1 MTDDNVRQQ
10 PYQGLAPIY
19 DYVMR
24 HVDYDEWVAYVQ
36 SLFERWDYNATR
48 IVDLACG
55 TGNISFELHR
65 LNYEVTGIDLS
76 GDMLRVA
83 EAKGGNTGIEFVQ
96 RDLCQLAGLG
106 PFDAAVCMY
115 DSFNYL
121 LEPGELDEALAGVLA
136 ILRPGG
142 LFVFDICT
150 ERNSL
155 RYFRDMRDSEQGPGF
170 AYERHSVYEPET
182 RLQSNHF
189 RICFDAGNALAESHV
204 QRIYAVAEVT
214 ARIEASGFDL
224 LDALDGFT
232 FNRGTED
239 SDRIHFVLQAPR
251 PEG

>member
-1 MTDDNVRQQ
+1 MDSQHTTQA
-10 PYQGLAPIY
+10 PYQGLAPVY

-36 SLFERWDYNATR
+36 SLFERWDYSATR

-121 LEPGELDEALAGVLA
+121 LETEDIDEALMSVET
-136 ILRPGG
+136 IVRPEG
-142 LFVFDICT
+142 LFIFDICT
-150 ERNSL
+150 EHNSL
-155 RYFRDMRDSEQGPGF
+155 RYFRDMRDSEEGPGF
-170 AYERHSVYEPET
+170 AYERHSTYDAET
-182 RLQSNHF
+182 RLQRNHF
-189 RICFDAGNALAESHV
+189 VIHFDTQDEVLEETHI
-204 QRIYAVAEVT
+204 QRIHPVSTVIERV
-214 ARIEASGFDL
+214 EASSFEL
-224 LDALDGFT
+224 LDLCDGFT
-232 FNRGTED
+232 FKRGTED
-239 SDRIHFVLQAPR
+239 SDRIHFVLRAPKA
-251 PEG
+251 E

>member
-1 MTDDNVRQQ
+1 MDSQHTTQA
-10 PYQGLAPIY
+10 PYQGLAPVY

-36 SLFERWDYNATR
+36 SLFERWDYSATR

-121 LEPGELDEALAGVLA
+121 LETEDLDEALTSVET
-136 ILRPGG
+136 IVRPEG
-142 LFVFDICT
+142 LFIFDICT
-150 ERNSL
+150 EHNSL
-155 RYFRDMRDSEQGPGF
+155 RYFRDARDREIGPGF
-170 AYERHSVYEPET
+170 SFARHSYYEVEE
-182 RLQSNHF
+182 RLQMNHF
-189 RICFDAGNALAESHV
+189 TIRFEGQDEPLEEHHV
-204 QRIYAVAEVT
+204 QHIYPVADLLDLLE
-214 ARIEASGFDL
+214 SSPFDL
-224 LDALDGFT
+224 LGAFDGFT
-232 FNRGTED
+232 FKRGTEH
-239 SDRIHFVLQAPR
+239 SDRIHFALRRAPM
-251 PEG
+251 